1 MDIIQMARE
10 MGMAIQKDENYLALM
25 KAKDLIDND
34 PTLQKQISEF
44 NLKKMSLNQEL
55 GKEEKDQSKLA
66 SLDREIKEIYNSI
79 IGNENMIAFNQ
90 AKQAIDTM
98 MNQVSQILML
108 SVNGED
114 PDTELSSGTG
124 SCSSC
129 AGCH

>member
-10 MGMAIQKDENYLALM
+10 MGKAIQKDENYLALM

-90 AKQAIDTM
+90 AKQATDTM

-114 PDTELSSGTG
+114 PDTELSSCTG

>member
-10 MGMAIQKDENYLALM
+10 MGKAIQKDENYLALM

-98 MNQVSQILML
+98 MKYVSQILRL
-108 SVNGED
+108 SVNR
-114 PDTELSSGTG
+114 
-124 SCSSC
+124 
-129 AGCH
+129 